1 MKNFAKRVSA
11 LVLAL
16 VVGAAALCPAAL
28 AAASLPDLPRDQ
40 CVVDDANVLSDSTTQ
55 TIVDLNNQLEQSCS
69 GAQIG
74 VLTVD
79 YTGNYSTEDYA
90 TQAFNAWGIGDAA
103 NNNGVLILLVMES
116 PIYEDGDY
124 YVTYGDG
131 FRNTTLESQASAIAQ
146 TMENDFAACDYD
158 GAVTTCA
165 NNVADTIADIYGVS
179 LSGGSYNDGGY
190 AEPDDGP
197 TTFEDVV
204 LGIVILF
211 MSLLVMLIIV
221 LFVFRVFIA
230 PIGHAVGW
238 NWGPFAWGYMA
249 GSARRRYRPGPPP
262 PPGPGFGPGYGPGY
276 GPGPRNDRPRPPRN
290 NNRRPPRPP
299 MGGGSFD
306 LKKVHEKARA
316 ICEKYQFALDL
327 DQKVYEMS
335 VSQKQTL
342 EIVKVLYR
350 GADILILDEPTAVLT
365 PQETERLFTVIRNMK
380 ADGKAVIIIT
390 HKLHEVLGISDRVAI
405 LRKGEYVGDIA
416 TRDAD
421 EATLTAMMVGE
432 KVELNIERPEPVN
445 PVKRLDIQHLTV
457 RSADGITVL
466 DDASFDVYGG
476 EILGIAGISGNG
488 QKELLEA
495 IAGLQP
501 TQRGASVEYYAP
513 DTSAPVQLIGK
524 SPKAIREAGI
534 HLSFVPEDRLG
545 MGLVGSM
552 GMTDNMMLK
561 SYGKGHSPIVDR
573 KAPHDLAE
581 TIKKELNVVTPDLNT
596 PVSRLSGGNVQ
607 KVLVGR
613 ELAADPIVLMTA
625 YAVRGLDINTSYTIY
640 HLLNEQKKKGVA
652 VIYVGED
659 LDVLLELCDR
669 IVVLCGGKVNGIL
682 DGRKTTKEEVGNRMT
697 NLVKEVK
704 A

>member
-16 VVGAAALCPAAL
+16 VVGAAALCPAAF

-55 TIVDLNNQLEQSCS
+55 TIIDLNAQLEQSCS

-90 TQAFNAWGIGDAA
+90 TQAFNAWGISDAT

-131 FRNTTLESQASAIAQ
+131 FRNTTLESQASALAQ

-165 NNVADTIADIYGVS
+165 NNVADTIASVYGIN
-179 LSGGSYNDGGY
+179 LNNGSYNDGGY

-262 PPGPGFGPGYGPGY
+262 PPPGPGFGPGYGPGY

-299 MGGGSFD
+299 MGGGFGGGSFGG
-306 LKKVHEKARA
+306 
-316 ICEKYQFALDL
+316 
-327 DQKVYEMS
+327 S
-335 VSQKQTL
+335 
-342 EIVKVLYR
+342 R
-350 GADILILDEPTAVLT
+350 G
-365 PQETERLFTVIRNMK
+365 
-380 ADGKAVIIIT
+380 G
-390 HKLHEVLGISDRVAI
+390 G
-405 LRKGEYVGDIA
+405 
-416 TRDAD
+416 
-421 EATLTAMMVGE
+421 
-432 KVELNIERPEPVN
+432 
-445 PVKRLDIQHLTV
+445 
-457 RSADGITVL
+457 
-466 DDASFDVYGG
+466 SFGG
-476 EILGIAGISGNG
+476 G
-488 QKELLEA
+488 
-495 IAGLQP
+495 
-501 TQRGASVEYYAP
+501 
-513 DTSAPVQLIGK
+513 
-524 SPKAIREAGI
+524 
-534 HLSFVPEDRLG
+534 SFGGSFGGGSFGG
-545 MGLVGSM
+545 MGGGS
-552 GMTDNMMLK
+552 
-561 SYGKGHSPIVDR
+561 SH
-573 KAPHDLAE
+573 
-581 TIKKELNVVTPDLNT
+581 
-596 PVSRLSGGNVQ
+596 GGGG
-607 KVLVGR
+607 GR
-613 ELAADPIVLMTA
+613 
-625 YAVRGLDINTSYTIY
+625 
-640 HLLNEQKKKGVA
+640 
-652 VIYVGED
+652 
-659 LDVLLELCDR
+659 
-669 IVVLCGGKVNGIL
+669 
-682 DGRKTTKEEVGNRMT
+682 GR
-697 NLVKEVK
+697 
-704 A
+704 